1 MDGKNNGDL
10 YARLKRLDTMDKEV
24 LMGDLKEQYIP
35 KLKKTLSQK
44 LTENIKSGVVV
55 GMVNLPM
62 CISFAVASGSFP
74 DAGVLSGIYGGIFG
88 GLIGGSYYN
97 VLGPAG
103 AMCGFLAKFVSEWG
117 PDALPWCALF
127 SGLFAFLVFFF
138 NLGKYID
145 TLPVA
150 VNEGFTLGVAF
161 SIFFGQMS
169 NALGIKLP
177 KHEGKHEE
185 NVIDIIGNN
194 LYHINEMNGNAFGV
208 FVLFFLFLF
217 IMSRLIPKIP
227 WIVVVNILGIIIGF
241 LDSIDAIQFGL
252 ILLKNKFDVSFKLFI
267 MPKIPD
273 EHPFMLIDPGFYV
286 SCLPVAFVIVLEC
299 LIAAKI
305 ADSVT
310 NTKFNIQ
317 RELKGLFITNLVIG
331 PLGGFPSTAA
341 LPRTALNVK
350 SGATHKYSSLIS
362 SIVLLIM
369 SLIFM
374 PFFRY
379 LPMAVIAAQMCF
391 ISVRMI
397 NTDEVI
403 EMFKEDKKNFN
414 LFIIVTIISVVSDPI
429 YGVFFGLLLYQIIFS
444 EQLLNPYS
452 EVIVTQDILGDVK
465 KSAENIKQHF
475 RDIPTKPGKY
485 IVYRF
490 VGVINF
496 MNIGVHKERILSLAR
511 SDDSILCL
519 SLRYL
524 NISDV
529 NAVEALKVL
538 IDEIESNEIKHK
550 IPKNYQGEFME
561 DGEIVK
567 PEIED
572 LQPEEQEIENLY
584 AGRKVLVTGI
594 TQSKYDKFKDTHWF
608 KYLRN
613 KNQLLIS
620 DDIKIDI
627 GNYH

>member
-1 MDGKNNGDL
+1 MKEKSNIGL
-10 YARLKRLDTMDKEV
+10 YERLKRLDSMDKEV
-24 LMGDLKEQYIP
+24 MMHDLKELHIP
-35 KLKKTLSQK
+35 TIKKTLREK
-44 LTENIKSGVVV
+44 ITENIKSGVVV

-74 DAGVLSGIYGGIFG
+74 DAGVLSGIWGGIFG

-127 SGLFAFLVFFF
+127 SGIFTYIVFFF

-177 KHEGKHEE
+177 KKEGKHEE
-185 NVIDIIGNN
+185 TVIDIIGTN
-194 LYHINEMNGNAFGV
+194 LYHLDLMNGNALGV
-208 FVLFFLFLF
+208 FILFFMFLF
-217 IMSRLIPKIP
+217 IMSRLVPKIP
-227 WIVVVNILGIIIGF
+227 WIVVVNIVGIIIGY
-241 LDSIDAIQFGL
+241 LDATEIIQFGL
-252 ILLKNKFDVSFKLFI
+252 VLLKHKFDVSFKIFML
-267 MPKIPD
+267 PKIPE

-286 SCLPVAFVIVLEC
+286 SCLPVSFVIVLEC

-317 RELKGLFITNLVIG
+317 RELKGLFITNLIVG
-331 PLGGFPSTAA
+331 AVGGFPSTAA

-362 SIVLLIM
+362 SIVLFFM

-374 PFFRY
+374 PFFKY
-379 LPMAVIAAQMCF
+379 LPMPVIAAQMCF

-414 LFIIVTIISVVSDPI
+414 LFILVFIISIVSDPI
-429 YGVFFGLLLYQIIFS
+429 FGVFFGLLLYQLIFS

-452 EVIVTQDILGDVK
+452 EVIVTEDILSENK
-465 KSAENIKQHF
+465 KGKDNLKEHF
-475 RDIPTKPGKY
+475 RDIPTKQGKY

-496 MNIGVHKERILSLAR
+496 MNIGVHKERILSLAL
-511 SDDSILCL
+511 SDDSVLCL

-529 NAVEALKVL
+529 NAVEALKAL
-538 IDEIESNEIKHK
+538 IDEIESNEVKHK
-550 IPKNYQGEFME
+550 IPKNYQEEFME
-561 DGEIVK
+561 DGQIVK
-567 PEIED
+567 SNIEVEEGEKEID
-572 LQPEEQEIENLY
+572 NLY

-594 TQSKYDKFKDTHWF
+594 TQSKYNLFKDTHWF
-608 KYLRN
+608 KYLKN
-613 KNQLLIS
+613 KNQLFIS

-627 GNYH
+627 GIYH